1 MANLQRLLRVAL
13 SLAFNPARIFED
25 AVGAVRRTAIF
36 IVCALVAALIVLPAI
51 GCAAAGLWIY
61 VQHQLGPI
69 WAAFITAAAFVVL
82 AAIILLVGIIGSKR
96 RTSKQARR
104 QPSRQIEAV
113 AAVIP
118 AALAA
123 LAEPKRVAAAS
134 RGFFNR
140 NKGTAL
146 LSAAVLGLIMGQDL
160 LRPSLRRRQ
169 SR

>member
-25 AVGAVRRTAIF
+25 AVGAMRRTAIF
-36 IVCALVAALIVLPAI
+36 IVCALVAALIPLPAI
-51 GCAAAGLWIY
+51 GSAAAGLWIY
-61 VQHQLGPI
+61 VQYQLGSV

-82 AAIILLVGIIGSKR
+82 ALVIIFVGIIASKHPNP
-96 RTSKQARR
+96 KQARR
-104 QPSRQIEAV
+104 ESSRQIEAV
-113 AAVIP
+113 AAVVP

-123 LAEPKRVAAAS
+123 LSEPKRVTAAG

-146 LSAAVLGLIMGQDL
+146 LSAVVLGLVMGQDL
-160 LRPSLRRRQ
+160 LRPSLRRKQ